1 MAHKPVG
8 ASRHQTPQG
17 REDPEPSAQAE
28 KAGEAK
34 TRSECHEEESAR
46 GPGRVAGN
54 PSKIRHLGLGVGI
67 RYDDGS
73 AGRE

>member
-1 MAHKPVG
+1 MAHEPVG

-28 KAGEAK
+28 KAGEAQ
-34 TRSECHEEESAR
+34 TRRERHEDEPACGR
-46 GPGRVAGN
+46 RRVAGN
-54 PSKIRHLGLGVGI
+54 PSKIRHLGVGVGI
-67 RYDDGS
+67 RYDDGR